1 MCYDVL
7 FSTDFNSEEI
17 IMNNNDI
24 LLFFVL
30 REGAG
35 IIKKK

>member
-1 MCYDVL
+1 MCYAVL
-7 FSTDFNSEEI
+7 FSTDFNSEKI

-35 IIKKK
+35 STRKK

>member
-1 MCYDVL
+1 MCYDIL

-24 LLFFVL
+24 LLYFVL

-35 IIKKK
+35 STKKK